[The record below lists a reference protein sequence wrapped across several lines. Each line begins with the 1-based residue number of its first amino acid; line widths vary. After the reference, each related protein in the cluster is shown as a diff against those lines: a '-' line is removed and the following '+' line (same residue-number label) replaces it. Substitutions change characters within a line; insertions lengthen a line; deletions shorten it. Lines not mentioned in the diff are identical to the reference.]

1 MGEDDTEALSA
12 EDTMVLSAEDMNQI
26 LEEVPE
32 DGKPKEEEDGS
43 S

>member
-32 DGKPKEEEDGS
+32 DEKSKEEEDGS